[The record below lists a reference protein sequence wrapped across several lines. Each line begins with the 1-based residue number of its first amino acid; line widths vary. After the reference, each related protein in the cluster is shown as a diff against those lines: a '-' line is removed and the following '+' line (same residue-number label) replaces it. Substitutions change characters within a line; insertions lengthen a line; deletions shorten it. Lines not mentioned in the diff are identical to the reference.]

1 MTDERDYMPEF
12 EGEEQETDLNMDF
25 SYEEEPVEEVPPV
38 RVAPR
43 DRKPAPPRKKKS
55 PPPAPKK
62 KKGHFGR
69 FVLIY
74 TLVFLII
81 GAVGLGVL
89 YKWLDAYE
97 QSRPQHVMDA
107 FMEGRSEED
116 WLNTMLSTNP
126 LEVTG
131 FENGEEIV
139 RAYFEAS
146 CRGAEFTYREA
157 AGVSE
162 KDAPVFTVKAGAADV
177 CRVTLRPT
185 DSVGFGFNLWTVD
198 KCEAYISPYSLRSAT
213 VEIEAPSDETVSLNG
228 VPLTDL
234 YMVEDNIP
242 CENLGALES
251 RYAEKPYRVRY
262 AVEGLYGD
270 ITVTDGSGAVVSPES
285 SEGSIVYKL
294 GGEGGYSFTVTAPE
308 GVKVNVC
315 GTELGEGEVVRRDNG
330 ILTGLEAWVSA
341 DSGAVT
347 YSAEGL
353 YLRPVITATP
363 PEGRSLRQSDADDGS
378 VIFTYAGE
386 ESAKAEYESVVQ
398 SYFDTF
404 MSYTSG
410 RDAAF
415 LPLMNATLQGTELY
429 SYIQNSTAA
438 MYWASATTVDYEY
451 LNFEDFI
458 AWTEDCFSCRVSYK
472 AHLTAESW
480 YEVRESDMENVYDM
494 VFIRQ
499 GELWYAAVMNFAE

>member
-12 EGEEQETDLNMDF
+12 GEEDMNLDMNMGFD
-25 SYEEEPVEEVPPV
+25 YEEEREEAPPA

-43 DRKPAPPRKKKS
+43 DRKPAPPRKKK
-55 PPPAPKK
+55 PAPSQPQK

-74 TLVFLII
+74 TLVFLLI

-89 YKWLDAYE
+89 YKWLDSYE
-97 QSRPQHVMDA
+97 LSRPQHVMDE
-107 FMEGRSEED
+107 FMQGKSEED
-116 WLNTMLSTNP
+116 WLGVMLSGSP
-126 LEVTG
+126 LSVTG
-131 FENGEEIV
+131 FENGEEII
-139 RAYFEAS
+139 RGYFEAS
-146 CRGAEFTYREA
+146 CRGKEFSYREA

-198 KCEAYISPYSLRSAT
+198 KCEAYISPYALKSAT

-234 YMVEDNIP
+234 YIVDDHIP

-251 RYAEKPYRVRY
+251 RYAEQPYRVRY

-270 ITVTDGSGAVVSPES
+270 ITVTDGAGNVVSPQS
-285 SEGSIVYKL
+285 SDGSIFYKL
-294 GGEGGYSFTVTAPE
+294 GGDGGYSFTVTAPE
-308 GVKVNVC
+308 GVKVSVC

-330 ILTGLEAWVSA
+330 LLTGLEAWVSA
-341 DSGAVT
+341 PSGAVT

-458 AWTEDCFSCRVSYK
+458 AWTDDCFSCRVSYK

-499 GELWYAAVMNFAE
+499 NNNWFAAVMNFAE

>member
-1 MTDERDYMPEF
+1 MTDERDYMPDF
-12 EGEEQETDLNMDF
+12 SAEELDLDF
-25 SYEEEPVEEVPPV
+25 SYEEEVPEETPV

-43 DRKPAPPRKKKS
+43 DRKPAPPRKKKKAA
-55 PPPAPKK
+55 PPPSR
-62 KKGHFGR
+62 KKGRFGR

-74 TLVFLII
+74 TLVFLVI

-107 FMEGRSEED
+107 FMQGKTEED
-116 WLNTMLSTNP
+116 WLNAMLSTNT
-126 LEVTG
+126 LAVTE

-139 RAYFEAS
+139 RAYFDAS
-146 CRGAEFTYREA
+146 CRGGSFSYREA

-162 KDAPVFTVKAGAADV
+162 KDAPVFTIKSGAADV

-185 DSVGFGFNLWTVD
+185 ESAGFGFNHWTVD
-198 KCEAYISPYSLRSAT
+198 KCEAYISPYSLKSAT

-228 VPLTDL
+228 VPLSSAYL
-234 YMVEDNIP
+234 VEEHIP
-242 CENLGALES
+242 YENLGALES
-251 RYAEKPYRVRY
+251 RYAEQPYRVRY
-262 AVEGLYGD
+262 EVNGLYGD
-270 ITVTDGSGAVVSPES
+270 ITVTDGEGSVVSPES
-285 SEGSIVYKL
+285 SEGNIVYQL
-294 GGEGGYSFTVTAPE
+294 GREGGYSFTVTAPE
-308 GVKVNVC
+308 GVTVSVC
-315 GTELGEGEVVRRDNG
+315 GAALGESEEVRRDNG
-330 ILTGLEAWVSA
+330 ILTGLEAWVTA
-341 DSGAVT
+341 ESGAVT

-353 YLRPVITATP
+353 YRRPEITATP
-363 PEGRSLRQSDADDGS
+363 PEGLSLRQSDADDGS
-378 VIFTYAGE
+378 VIFTYAGDE
-386 ESAKAEYESVVQ
+386 NAKAEYESVVKG
-398 SYFDTF
+398 YFETF
-404 MSYTSG
+404 MTYTSG

-415 LPLMNATLQGTELY
+415 GPLLAATLPNTELY
-429 SYIQNSTAA
+429 TYIQDSTAA
-438 MYWASATTVDYEY
+438 MYWASNTTVDYEY

-458 AWTEDCFSCRVSYK
+458 SWTPDCFSCRVSYK